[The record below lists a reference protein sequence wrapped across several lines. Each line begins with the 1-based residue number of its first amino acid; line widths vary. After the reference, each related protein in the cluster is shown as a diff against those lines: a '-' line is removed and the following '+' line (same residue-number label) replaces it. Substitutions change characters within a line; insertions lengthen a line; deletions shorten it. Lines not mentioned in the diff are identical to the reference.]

1 MAERGSVR
9 EITND
14 EGKRSCGAVEPR
26 FTKPDARVR
35 CDVIVW
41 VRPCRQIG

>member
-14 EGKRSCGAVEPR
+14 EGKRSCGAVEPWSR
-26 FTKPDARVR
+26 DSQSQTLA
-35 CDVIVW
+35 CAAT
-41 VRPCRQIG
+41 